1 MPANTE
7 HLADREN
14 NVGFGVIQASPTSF
28 ERLMSIV
35 EGHKSKKYAT
45 TCCVKLNE
53 TLAWGKSPHTV
64 MSEVESHGGHPML
77 QWI

>member
-1 MPANTE
+1 
-7 HLADREN
+7 
-14 NVGFGVIQASPTSF
+14 
-28 ERLMSIV
+28 MSIV
-35 EGHKSKKYAT
+35 EGRKSNAT

-53 TLAWGKSPHTV
+53 TLAWDKSPHTV